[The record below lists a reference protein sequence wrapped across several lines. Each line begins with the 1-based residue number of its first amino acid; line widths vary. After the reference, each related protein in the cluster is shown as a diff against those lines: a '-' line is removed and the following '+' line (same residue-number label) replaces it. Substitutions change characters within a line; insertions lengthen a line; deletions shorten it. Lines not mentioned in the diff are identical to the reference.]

1 MNTTLH
7 FSLPS
12 LTQWKTAWKLLS
24 LAKEVRDHSKRY
36 LGGGRKMWKVEWG
49 EREEEVN
56 GGGGDV
62 CLGLKMFVSCWEKLM
77 SRSYFNKIF

>member
-1 MNTTLH
+1 MNTILH
-7 FSLPS
+7 SSLPS

-36 LGGGRKMWKVEWG
+36 LGGGRETWKVECGG
-49 EREEEVN
+49 EGEEEVN

-62 CLGLKMFVSCWEKLM
+62 CLG
-77 SRSYFNKIF
+77 